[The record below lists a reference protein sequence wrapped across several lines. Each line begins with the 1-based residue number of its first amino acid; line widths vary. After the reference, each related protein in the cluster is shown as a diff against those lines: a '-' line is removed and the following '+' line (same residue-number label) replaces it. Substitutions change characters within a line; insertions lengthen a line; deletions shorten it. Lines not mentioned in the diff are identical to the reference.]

1 VNDTT
6 VYFKGLVTIL
16 GCAGLFAALAIPLAL
31 RKVPRNG
38 LYGFRTPKTLSDD
51 AIWYEANA
59 YFGWALLAASLVTAA
74 AIVTLYTVGGLEPEA
89 YLKSSLVALV
99 APLAVA
105 TLLTFRHIGRV
116 GGQL

>member
-1 VNDTT
+1 VNGAT

-16 GCAGLFAALAIPLAL
+16 CCAGLFVALAIPLAL

-51 AIWYEANA
+51 LIWYEANA
-59 YFGWALLAASLVTAA
+59 YFGRALLVASLLTAA
-74 AIVTLYTVGGLEPEA
+74 AIVTLYSAGGFGPEA
-89 YLKSSLVALV
+89 YMNWSLVALV

-105 TLLTFRHIGRV
+105 ILLTFRRISRM
-116 GGQL
+116 GGSA